1 MVAEFV
7 KYHKRG
13 DAFRNGVPGNDW
25 WQGFLRRNPELVR
38 RKPQQL
44 QMIRAKASTSEIVN
58 HWFTDCLKPVLDQL
72 ELADKPERIFN
83 VDETSFA
90 LSGKPDYVLVK
101 RATKSPQA
109 IIGGSGRDNIMVQ
122 VCASA
127 SGKLLPPYIIYS
139 GKHVMANST
148 RGGPVGT
155 RYAVSENGW
164 MTKVAYIDWFGST
177 FIPSLPSD
185 HPPVLLIVDG
195 HSSHVSYEVRQLA
208 VRN

>member
-1 MVAEFV
+1 
-7 KYHKRG
+7 
-13 DAFRNGVPGNDW
+13 
-25 WQGFLRRNPELVR
+25 
-38 RKPQQL
+38 
-44 QMIRAKASTSEIVN
+44 MIRAKASTSEIVN
-58 HWFTDCLKPVLDQL
+58 HWFTDCLKPVLEQL

-90 LSGKPDYVLVK
+90 LSGKPDHVLVK
-101 RATKSPQA
+101 QGIKSPQA
-109 IIGGSGRDNIMVQ
+109 IIGGSGRDNITVQ

-164 MTKVAYIDWFGST
+164 MTKVAYINWFGST

-195 HSSHVSYEVRQLA
+195 HSSHISYEVRQLA
-208 VRN
+208 VRNNVHMLKLPPHLTHLLYSLWMLWYSNP